1 MSVPERY
8 QYTEDELRSY
18 LPSGWELVEG
28 GEAAWDDKKQAVRLR
43 VIDNVHFDWPVVVKA
58 SDADREGRM
67 EALRQAMQG
76 VYRGR
81 LGPST
86 RGLGLAG

>member
-8 QYTEDELRSY
+8 EYTEEELRSY
-18 LPSGWELVEG
+18 LPSGWELVDG
-28 GEAAWDDKKQAVRLR
+28 GEAAWDEKRQAVRLR
-43 VIDNVHFDWPVVVKA
+43 VLDNVHFDWPVEVSA
-58 SDADREGRM
+58 RDADRHGRL
-67 EALRQAMQG
+67 EALRQAMER

-81 LGPST
+81 LGKST